1 MSLILQQACS
11 EQTNLSTHSS
21 VTSIEVRSSATNSKV
36 QQWEIKIFT
45 ICKVSVVI
53 SLTVTKLPPILIY
66 FFPLWTSNKAFLNIK
81 FLQDKVCPLL
91 TVIIPGISMAQH
103 TYIYTHVSLDKQIG
117 AYLFSFQI
125 VL

>member
-36 QQWEIKIFT
+36 QQWETKIFT

-66 FFPLWTSNKAFLNIK
+66 FFPPVNFK
-81 FLQDKVCPLL
+81 
-91 TVIIPGISMAQH
+91 
-103 TYIYTHVSLDKQIG
+103 
-117 AYLFSFQI
+117 
-125 VL
+125 